1 MRYWRHGGALPGGAV
16 NVAFPASQ
24 VADMALLAQRDRNHP
39 SVAWYSLCNEAGC
52 GDGSLLFD
60 TVTAATVA
68 VYS

>member
-1 MRYWRHGGALPGGAV
+1 M
-16 NVAFPASQ
+16 AFPASQ